1 MAEADPKYAQYVGTV
16 LPPGKPFT
24 VPADQVRKFTESVGD
39 LRPEYL
45 QGNPAPPIYASA
57 YLARTMNLGAA
68 LGSMQKFVKRL
79 DKVVHGSQTYEFF
92 EPVRAGDSVTTS
104 GKLTHIEEKGG
115 KLWVT
120 FEMETQNQHGKRVSR
135 SNLTFVVREGGF

>member
-1 MAEADPKYAQYVGTV
+1 MTLDPKFAQHVGTL

-24 VPADQVRKFTESVGD
+24 VPADHVRRFAEAVGD

-45 QGNPAPPIYASA
+45 KGDPAPPIYASA
-57 YLARTMNLGAA
+57 YIARTMNLGAA

-79 DKVVHGSQTYEFF
+79 DKVVHGSQTYEFS
-92 EPVRAGDSVTTS
+92 EPVRAGDALTTS
-104 GKLTHIEEKGG
+104 GKLTHIEEKAG

-120 FEMETQNQHGKRVSR
+120 FGMETQNQHAKRVSR

>member
-1 MAEADPKYAQYVGTV
+1 MTEYAKFIGTP
-16 LPPGKPFT
+16 LPAGKPFT
-24 VPADQVRKFTESVGD
+24 VPADLVKKFAESVGD

-45 QGNPAPPIYASA
+45 RGDAAPPIFASA

-68 LGSMQKFVKRL
+68 LGSMRAFIKRL

-92 EPVRAGDSVTTS
+92 EPVRAGDSLTTS
-104 GKLTHIEEKGG
+104 GRLAAVEERAG

-120 FEMETQNQHGKRVSR
+120 LEVETQNQRGKRVSR
-135 SNLTFVVREGGF
+135 SRLTFVVLEGGF

>member
-1 MAEADPKYAQYVGTV
+1 MTEYAKFIGTP

-24 VPADQVRKFTESVGD
+24 VPADLVRKFAESVGD

-45 QGNPAPPIYASA
+45 QGSTVPPIFASA
-57 YLARTMNLGAA
+57 YIARTMNLGAA
-68 LGSMQKFVKRL
+68 LGSMRSFVKRL

-92 EPVRAGDSVTTS
+92 EPVRAGDSLTTS
-104 GKLTHIEEKGG
+104 GKLAAIEERAG

-120 FEMETQNQHGKRVSR
+120 LEVETQNQHGKRVSR
-135 SNLTFVVREGGF
+135 SRMTFVVREGGF